1 MHTITESD
9 VVAKPAS
16 GADPILLVFDDV
28 LPNPHAY
35 RRWALAQPFRTH
47 ETGDEHWQGIAL
59 LGDHTL
65 PTLVEGF
72 VQGAKTHLTFF
83 RQSPLGQQEP
93 NFIHSDE
100 GMGEWTAILYLNPTP
115 APGDGTT
122 FWRFKPTGEIYGSA
136 RALDKAPAL
145 WDPWHRVE
153 AKFNRLLIFDSL
165 YFHSRAIEENYGV
178 GDNARLIQ
186 VAFGTRPC

>member
-1 MHTITESD
+1 MLTTIDTPA
-9 VVAKPAS
+9 VV

-28 LPNPHAY
+28 LPHPERY
-35 RRWALAQPFRTH
+35 RAWALAQTFREH
-47 ETGDEHWQGIAL
+47 VTGDEHWKGIAL
-59 LGDHTL
+59 LEDQTL
-65 PTLVEGF
+65 PTIVEQF

-83 RQSPLGQQEP
+83 RQSPLGQTEP

-100 GMGEWTAILYLNPTP
+100 GMGQWTAILYLNPTP

-122 FWRFKPTGEIYGSA
+122 FWKFTPTGAVYGSA
-136 RALDKAPAL
+136 REIDKAPAL
-145 WDPWHRVE
+145 WTPWEQVE

-165 YFHSRAIEENYGV
+165 YFHSRAIEENYGH
-178 GDNARLIQ
+178 GADARLVQ